1 MEMAFMRRRIFLV
14 LMMWGIAGALPLL
27 ARQPETGFLSRTVVV
42 DGVTYKYQVFVPANW
57 SKKVKW
63 PVILF
68 LHGYGEE
75 GEDGLLQTQEG
86 LPTAI
91 RNQVDRFP
99 FVVAMPQCHK
109 QDWWTNPA
117 MEAQALKALDQTM
130 QEFKGD
136 PQRVYLTGLSM
147 GGYGTWALGS
157 QNPGRFAALV
167 PICGGIRL
175 PPGHHIVN
183 ARDTDESADP
193 YTAIVQKIGKTPVWV
208 FHGGA
213 DDTVPVTESR
223 QMVDALKAAGGNV
236 RYTEYPG
243 VKHNSWDKAYSET
256 ELPSW
261 LLAQKLAVSK

>member
-1 MEMAFMRRRIFLV
+1 MNSTRRRIFLA
-14 LMMWGIAGALPLL
+14 LIIWGL
-27 ARQPETGFLSRTVVV
+27 ASVSPAWARRPETGFLNRTVTV
-42 DGVTYKYQVFVPANW
+42 DEVTYKYQVYVPGNW
-57 SKKVKW
+57 SKKTPW

-75 GEDGLLQTQEG
+75 GDDGLLQTQPG

-91 RNQVDRFP
+91 REHVDRFP
-99 FVVAMPQCHK
+99 FVVVMPQCHK
-109 QDWWTNPA
+109 QDWWTNAP

-157 QNPGRFAALV
+157 QYPGRFAALV

-183 ARDTDESADP
+183 AHDTDDSANP
-193 YTAIVQKIGKTPVWV
+193 YAAIAAKIGKTPVWV

-223 QMVDALKAAGGNV
+223 QMVEALKAEGGDV

-243 VKHNSWDKAYSET
+243 VKHDSWDKAYAEP
-256 ELPSW
+256 ELAAW
-261 LLAQKLAVSK
+261 LLSHRLAPSQ

>member
-1 MEMAFMRRRIFLV
+1 MFSFRRRIFLLLAV
-14 LMMWGIAGALPLL
+14 CGLAGSLPLS
-27 ARQPETGFLSRTVVV
+27 ARQPDTGFLNRTMVV
-42 DGVTYKYQVFVPANW
+42 DGATYKYQVFVPSNW

-75 GEDGLLQTQEG
+75 GDDGLVQTDVG
-86 LPTAI
+86 LGTAI
-91 RNQVDRFP
+91 RKHVDRFP
-99 FVVAMPQCHK
+99 TLVVIPQCRIK
-109 QDWWTNPA
+109 DWWTNPA

-130 QEFKGD
+130 KEFKGD

-167 PICGGIRL
+167 PICGGVRL
-175 PPGHHIVN
+175 PPGHDIPN
-183 ARDTDESADP
+183 AKDTDTSADP
-193 YTAIVQKIGKTPVWV
+193 YAAIAQKIGKTPVWV

-213 DDTVPVTESR
+213 DPTVPVTESR
-223 QMVDALKAAGGNV
+223 QMVAALKAAGGDV

-243 VKHNSWDKAYSET
+243 VKHDSWDNAYAEPDLFT
-256 ELPSW
+256 W
-261 LLAQKLAVSK
+261 LLAQKLSPPK

>member
-1 MEMAFMRRRIFLV
+1 MVSIRRRMILIFGACGLV
-14 LMMWGIAGALPLL
+14 LASPLW
-27 ARQPETGFLSRTVVV
+27 ARQPDTGFLNRTAVV

-57 SKKVKW
+57 NKKVKW

-75 GEDGLLQTQEG
+75 GEDGLLQTDVG
-86 LPTAI
+86 LATAI
-91 RNQVDRFP
+91 RNHVDRFP
-99 FVVAMPQCHK
+99 FVVAIPQCRK
-109 QDWWTNPA
+109 QDWWTSPA

-130 QEFKGD
+130 KEFKGD

-147 GGYGTWALGS
+147 GGFGTWGFAS
-157 QNPGRFAALV
+157 QHPGKFAALV

-175 PPGHHIVN
+175 GRAADMPN
-183 ARDTDESADP
+183 YRDVDDSADP
-193 YTAIVQKIGKTPVWV
+193 YTATAQKIGKTPVWV

-223 QMVDALKAAGGNV
+223 QMVEALKAANGNV

-243 VKHNSWDKAYSET
+243 VKHNSWDKAYSEP
-256 ELPSW
+256 ELPPW
-261 LLAQKLAVSK
+261 LLAQKLAPAK